1 MHLAWTKAAC
11 GKEVS
16 LDQKY
21 SVDIKRQ
28 AAWGESGGGRRGGRQ
43 KGREEGGGRKSQL
56 TLVQTANALDF

>member
-21 SVDIKRQ
+21 SMDSQRQ
-28 AAWGESGGGRRGGRQ
+28 AAWGESGGGKRGGR
-43 KGREEGGGRKSQL
+43 KEAVGRAS
-56 TLVQTANALDF
+56 